1 MKVQIFEDIVTK
13 RRKLRKQGFNFL
25 HKYFRYKEKNY
36 IQSKN
41 VPLFSVSFLI
51 VFIFMVLNPR
61 YFAF

>member
-1 MKVQIFEDIVTK
+1 MKVQIFEDIVSK

-41 VPLFSVSFLI
+41 VLSSFFYI
-51 VFIFMVLNPR
+51 YGIEP
-61 YFAF
+61 